1 MDAKELI
8 AEAEQLQDELAC
20 IRHELHMHPE
30 LGFDLEFT
38 KPFVKN
44 KLEAM
49 GFEVEEIGKAGLVTT
64 ISGGKPGKTV
74 LIRADMDAL
83 PIKEET
89 GLPFASTPR
98 CCSVLQNF

>member
-1 MDAKELI
+1 MDTKELI
-8 AEAEQLQDELAC
+8 AEAEQLQDELAG

-49 GFEVEEIGKAGLVTT
+49 
-64 ISGGKPGKTV
+64 
-74 LIRADMDAL
+74 
-83 PIKEET
+83 
-89 GLPFASTPR
+89 
-98 CCSVLQNF
+98 